1 MTTITI
7 QLEAT
12 AALAG
17 ELTLLA
23 ARLADEQPLC
33 RGAAGTLRTSL
44 DGETGACAAGAAA
57 GWAELTG
64 VLAERCAVT
73 GRALGAAVDAY
84 RDAEARRAAEVAA
97 AARPGR
103 GPR

>member
-1 MTTITI
+1 MSTITI

-23 ARLADEQPLC
+23 AQLADEQPLC
-33 RGAAGTLRTSL
+33 RESGAVLRAAL
-44 DGETGACAAGAAA
+44 DGRTGVHAAACATS
-57 GWAELTG
+57 WAELTG

-73 GRALGAAVDAY
+73 GRALGDAVDAY
-84 RDAEARRAAEVAA
+84 RDAEGQRAAGIATVG
-97 AARPGR
+97 RSGR